1 DRFAGFEPLAETLRQ
16 RAKQTVDVITQVPF
30 PDLARADTASEE
42 YGKYVARLDQVY
54 QTCLPFLRKA
64 VAGLFAYVGAEA
76 PPSWPDKLPIVAEL
90 PPELVTVPP
99 ADSPELFEARKSLA
113 ALAEEDAKLA
123 QEKERLALELSRGEG
138 EIGACRT
145 LDNEAA
151 ADLARASQIYDFAK
165 ADGDL
170 ALATRALTNAEQDR
184 AARAKEASATLARYK
199 KGEAAMQSLEAE
211 QKVRKEELAGLE
223 KQLFEQEHDE
233 PVLFG
238 KDAWTARVADL
249 RARCEAVR
257 VAVAQRGAAKNQLK
271 IELASS
277 SVDVEARGQE
287 SALADRTLVEARA
300 RKAALEASLAALGQ
314 KLGGARP
321 VGATRASAEQLLA
334 TLNEARAHVGAR
346 LARATAAVR
355 AAKEEATRALARQ
368 KQIIEERQRTE
379 AMVASAEVAASEGR
393 DEALRQLALQRRAA
407 VERHAGEIVAG
418 LVKSL
423 HAVDAVFVDPAREAL
438 THAAIDP
445 TEAARA
451 IEKSAKDLEPIV
463 AALVRDLE
471 PELAAQETMLAQ
483 IQREFCEAAAQACR
497 AAWG

>member
-1 DRFAGFEPLAETLRQ
+1 M
-16 RAKQTVDVITQVPF
+16 PF
-30 PDLARADTASEE
+30 PDLARAETASEE

-90 PPELVTVPP
+90 PAELVTVPP
-99 ADSPELFEARKSLA
+99 ADSPELFEARRSLA

-123 QEKERLALELSRGEG
+123 QEKERLALVLSRGEG
-138 EIGACRT
+138 EIGVCRT
-145 LDNEAA
+145 LDNRGRGRTSRAPRRSTTSRRPTA
-151 ADLARASQIYDFAK
+151 TSRSRRARSRTPRSSR
-165 ADGDL
+165 
-170 ALATRALTNAEQDR
+170 TRR
-184 AARAKEASATLARYK
+184 AARREGGERDASPRYK

-223 KQLFEQEHDE
+223 KQLFDQEHDE

-271 IELASS
+271 IELASP
-277 SVDVEARGQE
+277 SVDVQSREQE
-287 SALADRTLVEARA
+287 RALAERTLVEARA
-300 RKAALEASLAALGQ
+300 KKAALEASLSELGQ

-438 THAAIDP
+438 AHAAVDP

-451 IEKSAKDLEPIV
+451 IEESAKALEPV
-463 AALVRDLE
+463 ALALVRDLE